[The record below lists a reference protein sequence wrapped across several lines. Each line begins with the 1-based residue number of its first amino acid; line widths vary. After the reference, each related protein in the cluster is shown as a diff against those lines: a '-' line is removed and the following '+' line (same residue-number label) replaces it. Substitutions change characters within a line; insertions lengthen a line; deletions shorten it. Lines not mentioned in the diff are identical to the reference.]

1 MIEHKKAF
9 QDLDG
14 LVLYR
19 EILSSPLIT
28 AFRRVWQTAASAIA
42 DKQELLK
49 EYCLL
54 VEQMLGNLD
63 RLPWTFQGEGWTA
76 LMVME
81 LLHQENLFSLWAEK
95 GRILPAKLQSDQ
107 LTQEIIGLA
116 ARDLKVLGEVAR
128 ISQQELANLVGSR
141 LGVPESALPSWN
153 LPGLCSSKPAPPQ
166 ERQEAWRYF
175 LSDKSWAE
183 GGGIL
188 AEYYRTNGA
197 GRLGRYYAFRWQT
210 AQAAATNAAAPAA
223 ANKTAEWRPADA
235 MLPVISRDPIRFS
248 QLSGYEREHQKLIQN
263 TQQFLAGLPA
273 NNVLLY
279 GDRGTGKSS
288 AVKALLNEY
297 GPKGLRL
304 VEMTKAQLP
313 DLPYLLEE
321 LKERGLHFIIFIDD
335 LSFLE
340 QDSQYAAL
348 KAVLEGGIAVK
359 PDNVLIYATS
369 NRRHLLPEKFQD
381 RQIVGDEDLRTG
393 DTLQEKLSLADRF
406 GMTITFLSPDQKGY
420 LRIVEELAAARQ
432 LPISKEAL
440 ERRALEWEIRQ
451 NLRSPRTA
459 RQFVDHLTG
468 ELQLESGQ

>member
-95 GRILPAKLQSDQ
+95 GRILQSKLQSDQ
-107 LTQEIIGLA
+107 LTREIIGLA

-128 ISQQELANLVGSR
+128 ISQKELASLVASR

-153 LPGLCSSKPAPPQ
+153 LPGLCSRKPEPPQ

-188 AEYYRTNGA
+188 AEYYRRNGA
-197 GRLGRYYAFRWQT
+197 GRLGRYYAFRWQR
-210 AQAAATNAAAPAA
+210 AQAAAANAALPAA

-235 MLPVISRDPIRFS
+235 MIPVISRDPIRFS
-248 QLSGYEREHQKLIQN
+248 QLSGYEKEHQKLTQN

-348 KAVLEGGIAVK
+348 KAVLEGGIAMK

-420 LRIVEELAAARQ
+420 LRIVEELAADRQ

>member
-1 MIEHKKAF
+1 MIEQKKAF
-9 QDLDG
+9 LDLDG

-19 EILSSPLIT
+19 EMVSSPLIN
-28 AFRRVWQTAASAIA
+28 AFRRVWQLASSTIT

-49 EYCLL
+49 EYCQLA
-54 VEQMLGNLD
+54 EQMLSSLD

-81 LLHQENLFSLWAEK
+81 LLHQENLFSLWSEK
-95 GRILPAKLQSDQ
+95 GRILPEKLQSDQ
-107 LTQEIIGLA
+107 MTSEIIGLT
-116 ARDLKVLGEVAR
+116 ARDLKVLGEAAR
-128 ISQQELANLVGSR
+128 ISQQELAKLVASR
-141 LGVPESALPSWN
+141 LAIPESALPSWN
-153 LPGLCSSKPAPPQ
+153 LPGLCSQKPQPPE
-166 ERQEAWRYF
+166 ERKEAWHYF
-175 LSDKSWAE
+175 LSNKPWEE
-183 GGGIL
+183 GGSIL
-188 AEYYRTNGA
+188 AEYYRRNGA
-197 GRLGRYYAFRWQT
+197 GRLGRYYAFRWQRL
-210 AQAAATNAAAPAA
+210 QAAANGP
-223 ANKTAEWRPADA
+223 AEWHPADA
-235 MLPVISRDPIRFS
+235 MIPVISRDPIRFA
-248 QLSGYEREHQKLIQN
+248 QLSGYESEHQKLIQN

-321 LKERGLHFIIFIDD
+321 LKERGLRFIIFIDD

-340 QDSQYAAL
+340 QDGQYAAL

-420 LRIVEELAAARQ
+420 LRIVEELAADRQ

-468 ELQLESGQ
+468 ELQLKGGQ